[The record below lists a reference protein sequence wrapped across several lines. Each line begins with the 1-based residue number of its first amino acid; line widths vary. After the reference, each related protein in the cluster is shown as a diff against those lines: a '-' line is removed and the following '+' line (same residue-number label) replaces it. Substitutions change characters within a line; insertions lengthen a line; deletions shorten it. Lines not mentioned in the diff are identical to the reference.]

1 MGVTNIGNDIRNLD
15 TITEKLG
22 EEVNYTEGS
31 VNNEGNVFGTYIHGI
46 FDEIEFTRALL
57 NNIRQSKG
65 LESIES
71 KVGSFKEFKE
81 NEYDK
86 LADFL
91 RKHLDI
97 DKIYEIMND

>member
-1 MGVTNIGNDIRNLD
+1 MGVTNIGNNIRNLD
-15 TITEKLG
+15 AITEKLG
-22 EEVNYTEGS
+22 EEVNYTES
-31 VNNEGNVFGTYIHGI
+31 VVKNEENVIGTVINGM
-46 FDEIEFTRALL
+46 FNEIEFTRALL

-91 RKHLDI
+91 YYYLC
-97 DKIYEIMND
+97 